1 LKNAIP
7 SLAFL
12 EDIEIS
18 KVTHTTTET
27 LAVQN
32 TLVDLQESKEQDSD
46 GNGEVEVIDGDD
58 KPS

>member
-1 LKNAIP
+1 
-7 SLAFL
+7 L